1 MLMFY
6 HIGLLPLN
14 LKFVK
19 YSHVNEVSDLTRL
32 GTLYFAFRICMGSH
46 TKDHCPSVSRDL
58 DMLDVFLV
66 ASMYIVYVEV

>member
-1 MLMFY
+1 MLY
-6 HIGLLPLN
+6 LIGLLPLI

-32 GTLYFAFRICMGSH
+32 GTLYFTFRVCMSSQM
-46 TKDHCPSVSRDL
+46 KVHCSFVSRDL

-66 ASMYIVYVEV
+66 ASMYIVYVED